1 MTGKVILWLCVIWVP
16 LVLYFFLANETKFK
30 KNIVIGTTLP
40 FEARTDPDVQARLG
54 KFKRQLGAVCL
65 ILTALALMGLFLPLP
80 MGESLTA
87 MLVWTDLA
95 IVAPWWCMSDATG
108 ICGPSRPAGAG
119 GRPPPPRR

>member
-30 KNIVIGTTLP
+30 KNIAIGTTLP

-65 ILTALALMGLFLPLP
+65 ILTALPSWACSSPC
-80 MGESLTA
+80 
-87 MLVWTDLA
+87 
-95 IVAPWWCMSDATG
+95 PW
-108 ICGPSRPAGAG
+108 
-119 GRPPPPRR
+119 GRA